1 MHFSMY
7 LCIYVILI
15 INVSGFYFKICREKE
30 CWSITEI
37 MLKYYFIPV
46 LRLIIDIT
54 TSSDHPP
61 GINFTEQVLLEIQI
75 RKKMKENPLYYSSNR
90 ISKISKLASDRFSPL
105 WLISSHLTFLSV
117 LWPYEPYGSLQNNS
131 GTVLIF
137 VFFPILATCAIGAPI

>member
-7 LCIYVILI
+7 LCICVILI

-75 RKKMKENPLYYSSNR
+75 RKKNERKSIILFFQQDIQNLQTGIRQIFTFMVN
-90 ISKISKLASDRFSPL
+90 
-105 WLISSHLTFLSV
+105 FLSS
-117 LWPYEPYGSLQNNS
+117 Y
-131 GTVLIF
+131 
-137 VFFPILATCAIGAPI
+137 FPFCTLTLRTIWFPPE